1 MAKSTR
7 STFGNRMSNLHQV
20 AATAAW
26 EKGDDSIYWPSMPAA
41 AAAKGEMQLGENS
54 KDIFLQI
61 IHSLLFLYSSDVQ
74 EPQWVELNVVERVHG
89 AFIQKQLKP
98 RP

>member
-1 MAKSTR
+1 
-7 STFGNRMSNLHQV
+7 
-20 AATAAW
+20 
-26 EKGDDSIYWPSMPAA
+26 MPAA

-74 EPQWVELNVVERVHG
+74 EPQ
-89 AFIQKQLKP
+89 
-98 RP
+98 